1 MAKRIKVS
9 GKPPRGLS
17 KAQRMRKGLEQEFDS
32 GYRKHYNKPS
42 VSEPH
47 VSEVLRPEDV
57 LRDNPRFKGGVSRPS
72 STRKKRV
79 KEGSRKFI
87 GPRQLKSE
95 LAEDSDARRLEMI
108 TERMEELGLPKD
120 IEEARS
126 SALFTKF
133 LGSNNRPIRQ
143 SLRGKEAR
151 KRRGSEIEE
160 DEQVSA
166 MSPNLRRRLYEFLS
180 RKASRG

>member
-1 MAKRIKVS
+1 MAKRIRVK
-9 GKPPRGLS
+9 GKNPRGLS

-32 GYRKHYNKPS
+32 GYRKHYNKTS

-87 GPRQLKSE
+87 GPRQLSSE
-95 LAEDSDARRLEMI
+95 IAEDLKTSGRLRPRLENLDLEPLV
-108 TERMEELGLPKD
+108 TAGNK
-120 IEEARS
+120 RS
-126 SALFTKF
+126 LNYGD
-133 LGSNNRPIRQ
+133 L
-143 SLRGKEAR
+143 
-151 KRRGSEIEE
+151 
-160 DEQVSA
+160 
-166 MSPNLRRRLYEFLS
+166 
-180 RKASRG
+180 RKALTDYLIKTGKIQPF